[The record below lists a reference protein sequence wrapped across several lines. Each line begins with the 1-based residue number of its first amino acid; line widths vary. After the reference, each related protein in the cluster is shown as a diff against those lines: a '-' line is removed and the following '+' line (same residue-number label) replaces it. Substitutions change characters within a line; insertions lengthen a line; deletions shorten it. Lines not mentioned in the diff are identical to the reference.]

1 MVTNHFYIIL
11 FKIKLSDLYVRWIV
25 MKQKKDYKKPMLKDH
40 GDLKTITQGGGAFKP
55 DSDGPSN
62 TPYPS

>member
-1 MVTNHFYIIL
+1 
-11 FKIKLSDLYVRWIV
+11 